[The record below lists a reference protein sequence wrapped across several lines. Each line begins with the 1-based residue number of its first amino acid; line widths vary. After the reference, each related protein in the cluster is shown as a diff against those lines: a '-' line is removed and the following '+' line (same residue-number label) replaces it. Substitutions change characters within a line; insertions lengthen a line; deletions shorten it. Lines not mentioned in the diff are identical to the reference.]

1 MQTVVHLVTDDTM
14 EQGTALNIAENLL
27 DDETGSIDDVAVVAQ
42 SGGIEALT
50 TEGEPRDRVQSLA
63 ADGVSFKACRN
74 TMEEL
79 DLTDADLVDAVETVP
94 EGAVEVTRLQNEGY
108 GYVRP

>member
-1 MQTVVHLVTDDTM
+1 MQTVVHLVTGNTM
-14 EQGTALNIAENLL
+14 KQGTALSIAENLL

-42 SGGIEALT
+42 ADGIEALT
-50 TEGEPRDRVQSLA
+50 TEGEPRDMVESLA
-63 ADGVSFKACRN
+63 ADGASLKACRN
-74 TMEEL
+74 TMDEL
-79 DLTDADLVDAVETVP
+79 DLSESDLVDAVETVP